1 MATAPPPESMPLMT
15 YPPQQPD
22 EASSEDTQSLRAR
35 EQEQPVSPFGPAPDP
50 HQQGRPP
57 QPPPV
62 PVDPF
67 APQPQA
73 PQYPP
78 QQYHQQVPVVAQPQY
93 PAQPQPPVG
102 EPPTVPNQ
110 FTPPAYPPAPQAQQP
125 QVYAPTPDAHAPYAP
140 PQQPQPQP
148 PVSAPPAYVPP
159 QPPVS
164 GPPAYTPPQP
174 PTYTPPQAQPSP
186 YAPPPVSAPP
196 AHTPPPVSAPPAQP
210 PVSAPPVYTPPPV
223 SAPPAYTP
231 PPVSAPPVSAPPV
244 SGVPVSGTPTSGPPV
259 YVPQQPIYV
268 PQSQHVDPS
277 AFAPKPVDTQG
288 PTYTGLAPE
297 PQPQPQPQPWGGAPV
312 RERRGMPRWLL
323 VTGIVVLVLALA
335 GGAYLFVRADKGGT
349 PQADPTPTQ
358 SATPP
363 APQLTPVTSPGTRLE
378 YLTAGAPWAL
388 LAAPPAGIN
397 EISGPVGETKAS
409 TPVPAI
415 FVVGGLDTALV
426 PYAGTAKMGETA
438 SALAESL
445 DGRRYVGGDNK
456 PLPGLKREAAPTVQ
470 QLRLDGRTALILRYH
485 VTWDG
490 GGDQVT
496 IVVADMD
503 GARAAVMY
511 AAVPDTEQALQA
523 TVADRVM
530 SLHFNL

>member
-1 MATAPPPESMPLMT
+1 MT

-67 APQPQA
+67 APPPQFQQPQQ
-73 PQYPP
+73 PQY
-78 QQYHQQVPVVAQPQY
+78 QQPQPQY
-93 PAQPQPPVG
+93 PQQQPVP
-102 EPPTVPNQ
+102 EPPTAPNQ
-110 FTPPAYPPAPQAQQP
+110 YGAPAYPQAQPPQAQPP
-125 QVYAPTPDAHAPYAP
+125 QTYPSQTYPPQTYGQTPEAHAPYAP
-140 PQQPQPQP
+140 PQQQPQ
-148 PVSAPPAYVPP
+148 
-159 QPPVS
+159 
-164 GPPAYTPPQP
+164 
-174 PTYTPPQAQPSP
+174 
-186 YAPPPVSAPP
+186 
-196 AHTPPPVSAPPAQP
+196 HTPPPVSAPPAYTPPPVSGPPAAYMPPPP
-210 PVSAPPVYTPPPV
+210 PVSAPPAYAPPQPPVSGPPSYTPPSPYAPPPV

-231 PPVSAPPVSAPPV
+231 PPVSAPPSPYAPPPVSAPPV
-244 SGVPVSGTPTSGPPV
+244 SGGPVSGGPVSGVPVSAAPTSVPPAPPV

-268 PQSQHVDPS
+268 PQNQPVDPS

-288 PTYTGLAPE
+288 PTYTGLTPE
-297 PQPQPQPQPWGGAPV
+297 PQPQPQPWGGAPV

-323 VTGIVVLVLALA
+323 VTGVIVLVLALA
-335 GGAYLFVRADKGGT
+335 GGAYLFVRAGKGGT
-349 PQADPTPTQ
+349 QQADPTPTG
-358 SATPP
+358 STPP
-363 APQLTPVTSPGTRLE
+363 PGPQLTPVTSTGTRLE
-378 YLTAGAPWAL
+378 YLTAGAPWAT
-388 LAAPPAGIN
+388 LAAPPPGLN
-397 EISGPVGETKAS
+397 EITSPVGETKPA
-409 TPVPAI
+409 TPVPSM

-456 PLPGLKREAAPTVQ
+456 PLPGLKRDVAPTIEP
-470 QLRLDGRTALILRYH
+470 LRLDGRIALIMRYH
-485 VTWDG
+485 VAWDG

-511 AAVPDTEQALQA
+511 AAVPDTEKDLQA
-523 TVADRVM
+523 TVAGRVM
-530 SLHFNL
+530 TLHFNL